1 MLTKGDDFPIHQL
14 PVPISEVGTER
25 NFYDRYFFN
34 GYNNDG
40 EIFFAIAM
48 CVYPNLNL
56 IDGSFVLVAGGIQ
69 HNFRYSRVLG
79 QERMNTAVGALKVE
93 VIEPLKKIKIT
104 IDDKKY
110 DISASLEFEGRF
122 EPVQEPRMTL
132 MNGPKVSMDSTR
144 LTQHGRWTGNINF
157 KETSVDVKPE
167 EFFGTRD
174 RSWGIRPV
182 GSPDAQPVPPI
193 KLPQFYWLWAPANFE
208 EFSSHVYFVDNE
220 SGESTHSH
228 SVLQMSS
235 EQQTEVLGTP
245 QKIITYEKNSRR
257 VLKAEFYSQ
266 KDDGSEVRVVIEPK
280 YRMFMCGL
288 GYMHPEWGHGMYRGD
303 NESMYDSYDL
313 SEDPHDPPF
322 LHVQAISDF
331 TVSMNGQTSKGIGVL
346 EELLIGK
353 HKPSGFEGLLDR

>member
-79 QERMNTAVGALKVE
+79 QERMNTEVGALKVE

-110 DISASLEFEGRF
+110 DISACLEFEGRF

-157 KETSVDVKPE
+157 KETSVEVKPE

-235 EQQTEVLGTP
+235 EKQTEVLGAP

-266 KDDGSEVRVVIEPK
+266 KVDGNEVRVIIEPK

-288 GYMHPEWGHGMYRGD
+288 GYMHPEWGHGMYQGD

-331 TVSMNGQTSKGIGVL
+331 TVLMNGQTSKGIGVL

>member
-79 QERMNTAVGALKVE
+79 QERMNTEVGALKVE

-144 LTQHGRWTGNINF
+144 LTQHGRWTGSINF
-157 KETSVDVKPE
+157 KETSVDVNPE

-266 KDDGSEVRVVIEPK
+266 KDDGSEVRVIIEPK

>member
-79 QERMNTAVGALKVE
+79 QERMNTEVGALKVE

-228 SVLQMSS
+228 SVLQMLS
-235 EQQTEVLGTP
+235 EQQTEVLGAP

-266 KDDGSEVRVVIEPK
+266 KVDGNEVRVIIEPK

>member
-79 QERMNTAVGALKVE
+79 QERMNTEVGALKVE

-220 SGESTHSH
+220 RGESTHSH

-235 EQQTEVLGTP
+235 EKQTEVLGAP

-266 KDDGSEVRVVIEPK
+266 KDDGSEVRVIIEPK

>member
-69 HNFRYSRVLG
+69 HNFRYSRVLS
-79 QERMNTAVGALKVE
+79 QERMNTEVGALKVE

-266 KDDGSEVRVVIEPK
+266 KDDGSEVRVIIEPK

>member
-56 IDGSFVLVAGGIQ
+56 IDGSFVLVTGGIQ

-79 QERMNTAVGALKVE
+79 QERMNTEVGALKVE

-157 KETSVDVKPE
+157 KETSVEVKPE

-228 SVLQMSS
+228 SVLQMSF

-266 KDDGSEVRVVIEPK
+266 KDDGSEVRVIIEPK

>member
-79 QERMNTAVGALKVE
+79 QERMNTEVGALKVE

-157 KETSVDVKPE
+157 KETSVDVNPE

-266 KDDGSEVRVVIEPK
+266 KDDGSEVRVIIEPK

>member
-48 CVYPNLNL
+48 CIYPNLNL

-79 QERMNTAVGALKVE
+79 QERMNTEVGALKVE

-144 LTQHGRWTGNINF
+144 LTQHGMWTGNINF

-182 GSPDAQPVPPI
+182 GSPDAQPVSPI

-266 KDDGSEVRVVIEPK
+266 KDDGSEVRVIIEPK

-331 TVSMNGQTSKGIGVL
+331 TVSIHGQTTKGTGVL

>member
-1 MLTKGDDFPIHQL
+1 
-14 PVPISEVGTER
+14 
-25 NFYDRYFFN
+25 
-34 GYNNDG
+34 
-40 EIFFAIAM
+40 
-48 CVYPNLNL
+48 
-56 IDGSFVLVAGGIQ
+56 
-69 HNFRYSRVLG
+69 
-79 QERMNTAVGALKVE
+79 
-93 VIEPLKKIKIT
+93 
-104 IDDKKY
+104 
-110 DISASLEFEGRF
+110 
-122 EPVQEPRMTL
+122 
-132 MNGPKVSMDSTR
+132 MDV
-144 LTQHGRWTGNINF
+144 N
-157 KETSVDVKPE
+157 PE

-266 KDDGSEVRVVIEPK
+266 KDDGSEVRVIIEPK

-288 GYMHPEWGHGMYRGD
+288 GYMHPQWGHGMYRGD

-331 TVSMNGQTSKGIGVL
+331 TVSMNGQTTKGTGVL

>member
-1 MLTKGDDFPIHQL
+1 
-14 PVPISEVGTER
+14 
-25 NFYDRYFFN
+25 
-34 GYNNDG
+34 
-40 EIFFAIAM
+40 
-48 CVYPNLNL
+48 
-56 IDGSFVLVAGGIQ
+56 
-69 HNFRYSRVLG
+69 VLG
-79 QERMNTAVGALKVE
+79 QERMNTEVGALKVE

-235 EQQTEVLGTP
+235 EQQTEVLGAP

-266 KDDGSEVRVVIEPK
+266 KVDGNEVRVIIEPK

-288 GYMHPEWGHGMYRGD
+288 GYMHPEWGHGMYQGD

-331 TVSMNGQTSKGIGVL
+331 TVLMNGQTSKGIGVL

>member
-79 QERMNTAVGALKVE
+79 QERMNTEVGALKVE

-266 KDDGSEVRVVIEPK
+266 KDDGSEVRVIIEPK

-288 GYMHPEWGHGMYRGD
+288 GYMHPQWGHGMYRGD

>member
-79 QERMNTAVGALKVE
+79 QERMNTEVGALKVE

-266 KDDGSEVRVVIEPK
+266 KDDGSEVRVIIEPK

>member
-40 EIFFAIAM
+40 EIFFATAM

-79 QERMNTAVGALKVE
+79 QERMNTEVGALKVE

-266 KDDGSEVRVVIEPK
+266 KDDGSEVRVIIEPK

>member
-79 QERMNTAVGALKVE
+79 QERMNTEVGALKVE

-266 KDDGSEVRVVIEPK
+266 KVDGNEVRVIIEPK

>member
-79 QERMNTAVGALKVE
+79 QERMNTEVGALKVE

-144 LTQHGRWTGNINF
+144 LTQHGRWTGSINF

-266 KDDGSEVRVVIEPK
+266 KDDGSEVRVIIEPK

>member
-79 QERMNTAVGALKVE
+79 QERMNTEVGALKVE

-266 KDDGSEVRVVIEPK
+266 KDDGSEVRVIIEPK

-331 TVSMNGQTSKGIGVL
+331 TVSMHGQTTKGTGVL

>member
-34 GYNNDG
+34 GYNHDG

-79 QERMNTAVGALKVE
+79 QERMNTEVGALKVE

-157 KETSVDVKPE
+157 KETSVEVKPE

-266 KDDGSEVRVVIEPK
+266 KVDGNEVRVIIEPK

>member
-56 IDGSFVLVAGGIQ
+56 IDGSFVLVAEGIQ

-79 QERMNTAVGALKVE
+79 QERMNTEVGALKVE

-266 KDDGSEVRVVIEPK
+266 KDDGSEVRVIIEPK

>member
-79 QERMNTAVGALKVE
+79 QERMNTEVGALKVE

-235 EQQTEVLGTP
+235 EQQTEVLGAP

-266 KDDGSEVRVVIEPK
+266 KVDGSEVRVIIEPK

>member
-79 QERMNTAVGALKVE
+79 QERMNTEVGALKVE

-235 EQQTEVLGTP
+235 EQQTEVLGAP

-266 KDDGSEVRVVIEPK
+266 KDDGSEVRVIIEPK

>member
-1 MLTKGDDFPIHQL
+1 
-14 PVPISEVGTER
+14 
-25 NFYDRYFFN
+25 
-34 GYNNDG
+34 
-40 EIFFAIAM
+40 M

-69 HNFRYSRVLG
+69 HNFRYSRVLS
-79 QERMNTAVGALKVE
+79 QERMNTEVGALKVE

-266 KDDGSEVRVVIEPK
+266 KDDGSEVRVIIEPK

>member
-79 QERMNTAVGALKVE
+79 QERMNTEVGALKVE

-235 EQQTEVLGTP
+235 EQQTEVLGAP

-266 KDDGSEVRVVIEPK
+266 KVDGNEVRVIIEPK

>member
-79 QERMNTAVGALKVE
+79 QERMNTEVGALKVE

-157 KETSVDVKPE
+157 KETSVEVKPE

-266 KDDGSEVRVVIEPK
+266 KDDGSEVRVIIEPK

>member
-40 EIFFAIAM
+40 EIFFATAM

-56 IDGSFVLVAGGIQ
+56 IDGSVVLVAGGIQ

-79 QERMNTAVGALKVE
+79 QERMNTEVGALKVE

-228 SVLQMSS
+228 SVLQMLS
-235 EQQTEVLGTP
+235 EQQTEVLGAP

-266 KDDGSEVRVVIEPK
+266 KVDGNEVRVIIEPK

>member
-69 HNFRYSRVLG
+69 HNFRYSRVLS
-79 QERMNTAVGALKVE
+79 QERMNTEVGALKVE

-235 EQQTEVLGTP
+235 EQQTEVLGAP

-266 KDDGSEVRVVIEPK
+266 KDDGSEVRVIIEPK

>member
-79 QERMNTAVGALKVE
+79 QERMNTEVGALKVE

-266 KDDGSEVRVVIEPK
+266 KDDGSEVRVIIEPK

-331 TVSMNGQTSKGIGVL
+331 TVSMNGQTSKGIGEL

>member
-1 MLTKGDDFPIHQL
+1 
-14 PVPISEVGTER
+14 
-25 NFYDRYFFN
+25 
-34 GYNNDG
+34 
-40 EIFFAIAM
+40 
-48 CVYPNLNL
+48 
-56 IDGSFVLVAGGIQ
+56 
-69 HNFRYSRVLG
+69 VLG
-79 QERMNTAVGALKVE
+79 QERMNTEVGALKVE

-266 KDDGSEVRVVIEPK
+266 KDDGSEVRVIIEPK

>member
-34 GYNNDG
+34 GYNEGG
-40 EIFFAIAM
+40 EVFFATAL

-56 IDGSFVLVAGGIQ
+56 IDGSFVLVIEGNQ
-69 HNFRYSRVLG
+69 HNFRYSRVLN
-79 QERMNTAVGALKVE
+79 QERADTQVGALTVE
-93 VIEPLKKIKIT
+93 VIEPLKKLKIT

-110 DISASLEFEGRF
+110 GISASLEFEGRF

-144 LTQHGRWTGNINF
+144 LTQHGRWSGSINF
-157 KETSVDVKPE
+157 KDTSIDVKAE
-167 EFFGTRD
+167 NFFGTRD

-182 GSPDAQPVPPI
+182 GSADTQPVPPV
-193 KLPQFYWLWAPANFE
+193 KLPQFYWLWAPANFQD
-208 EFSSHVYFVDNE
+208 FSSHAYFVDNE
-220 SGESTHSH
+220 KGESTHSH
-228 SVLQMSS
+228 SVIQTLS
-235 EQQTEVLGTP
+235 EDQTEVLSPP
-245 QKIITYEKNSRR
+245 QKVITYEKNSRR
-257 VLKAEFYSQ
+257 VSRAEFCSQ
-266 KDDGSEVRVVIEPK
+266 KKDGSEVKVVIEPK

-288 GYMHPEWGHGMYRGD
+288 GYMHPEWGHGMYQGD

-331 TVSMNGQTSKGIGVL
+331 TVSMHGQTTQGTGVL

>member
-79 QERMNTAVGALKVE
+79 QERMNTEVGALKVE

-235 EQQTEVLGTP
+235 EQQTEVLGAP

>member
-79 QERMNTAVGALKVE
+79 QERMNTEVGALKVE

-235 EQQTEVLGTP
+235 EQQTEVLGAP

-266 KDDGSEVRVVIEPK
+266 KVDGNEVRVIIEPK

-288 GYMHPEWGHGMYRGD
+288 GYMQPEWAHGMYRGD
-303 NESMYDSYDL
+303 NESMYDSYDP

>member
-79 QERMNTAVGALKVE
+79 QERMNTEVGALKVE

-266 KDDGSEVRVVIEPK
+266 KVDGNEVRVIIEPK

-331 TVSMNGQTSKGIGVL
+331 TVLMNGQTSKGIGVL